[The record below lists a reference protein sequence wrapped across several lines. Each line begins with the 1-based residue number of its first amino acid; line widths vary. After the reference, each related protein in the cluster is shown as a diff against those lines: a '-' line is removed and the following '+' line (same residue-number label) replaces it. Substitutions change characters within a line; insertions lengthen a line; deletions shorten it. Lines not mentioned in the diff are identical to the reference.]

1 MRSRVTEARRQ
12 VLITGSAGFLGEATL
27 DRVTA
32 MDESI
37 LAVAMDTV
45 QSQGPAGETR
55 RFISV
60 VHDIREPMDAIL
72 ASYDI
77 DTVVHLAFELQ
88 PKRDETE
95 SHDVNVDATSQL
107 LSACSKAGV
116 RQIVYLSSATVYG
129 ASEKYTKPF
138 VETDP
143 VNPVTDFSYSEQKVE
158 AEKLLLKYA
167 DDHPD
172 CAVSILRGC
181 VVMGPDAHNFIAE
194 SLGMRVLPVPAG
206 ANPEMQFLHIEDYKS
221 AIEAVLTQRP
231 RGIFNIAGTGTMKWR
246 EMVDLAGGK
255 AISAPAGLLK
265 GVVEASW
272 KLHLQ
277 NRSSSAGLAFIQ
289 YPWLV
294 STEKMASELGWVAK
308 HSSREALESWAA
320 SRG

>member
-95 SHDVNVDATSQL
+95 SHDVNV
-107 LSACSKAGV
+107 
-116 RQIVYLSSATVYG
+116 SSATVYG

-167 DDHPD
+167 DEHPD

-255 AISAPAGLLK
+255 AISAPASLLK